1 MKDKIAVGSISGVIG
16 GTIGLTLSYSMYR
29 LGISPISSI
38 NVAASLVVLDILNL
52 TPTGVIFSI
61 ITHLAVASLFG
72 VLLLFILK
80 FFGKE
85 YWAMKGIM
93 FGALFCL
100 LMHSYFIPLMRTD
113 LQVRSL
119 FFNTPSWGTILATH
133 TLIGLVDSTILVKYF
148 FKKETAI

>member
-1 MKDKIAVGSISGVIG
+1 MKDKIVLGSIAGGIG
-16 GTIGLTLSYSMYR
+16 GIIGIIFSYSMYR
-29 LGISPISSI
+29 LGISSISSI

-61 ITHLAVASLFG
+61 ITHLTIASLFG
-72 VLLLFILK
+72 ILLLYILK

-85 YWAMKGIM
+85 YWALKGMM

-100 LMHSYFIPLMRTD
+100 LMHSYLIPLMRTD

-119 FFNTPSWGTILATH
+119 FFNTPSWGTIWATH
-133 TLIGLVDSTILVKYF
+133 TLIGLVDSFIIVKYF
-148 FKKETAI
+148 FNKETAI